1 MIRLG
6 QYLPADTAVHRL
18 DPRVKILSVVA
29 LSMMIF
35 AATWPEILLISAF
48 LIAVIRATR
57 MTPVQA
63 LGALRPVAVFM
74 AMIFLVHLLFTE
86 GLPILSLT
94 PLPVRITREGLV
106 RGIYVTW
113 QFAGLVLAAA
123 ILTRSTSPSDLVGG
137 IERLLR
143 PLSRIGI
150 PSQDLAMMIAMAL
163 RFMPM
168 LLEEYDR
175 LRMAQMARGAD
186 FTTGSIALRTRAVSS
201 LAVPLLLSAFRRA
214 DELAVAMEARGY
226 RRGPRTTLRELA
238 FSRCDLG
245 AFAAM
250 AAFFLANFA
259 LRMAIR

>member
-6 QYLPADTAVHRL
+6 QYLPGDTVVHRL

-29 LSMMIF
+29 LSILIF
-35 AATWPEILLISAF
+35 AATWVEILLISAF

-57 MTPVQA
+57 MSPVQA

-86 GLPILSLT
+86 GRPILSLT
-94 PLPVRITREGLV
+94 PLPVRITQEGLV

-113 QFAGLVLAAA
+113 QFAGLVLGAAV
-123 ILTRSTSPSDLVGG
+123 LTRSTPPSDLVGG

-143 PLSRIGI
+143 PLSRVGI
-150 PSQDLAMMIAMAL
+150 PSQDLAVMIAMAL

-186 FTTGSIALRTRAVSS
+186 FTTGSIALRTRAVTA
-201 LAVPLLLSAFRRA
+201 LAVPLLLSSFRRA

-238 FSRCDLG
+238 LSRRDLG
-245 AFAAM
+245 AFAVM
-250 AAFFLANFA
+250 AAFFFANFV